1 MRDHHPDQQLGHTRH
16 GHFLC
21 FGFRVSASFFFS
33 IVIRSRLDVRVWM
46 FLVNVGTGSLL
57 NCHCVGTNRLLSACS
72 PPPSYAAFLPEACSC
87 RHIRSVLSVV
97 DNLPLAAR
105 HDFVPAAQ
113 ACRRRGPA
121 SSRAARRRL
130 GGAGAARGGAA
141 HDSRDG
147 QPGRVS
153 RRRLSTDGV
162 CHCAAAQAED
172 HLQGAPTPRM
182 HCHALLPSPMHQGRP
197 RAHSALAQLSWVLCC
212 GLRSSSSPWT
222 R

>member
-1 MRDHHPDQQLGHTRH
+1 MRDDHPDQQLGRTGH

-21 FGFRVSASFFFS
+21 FGFRVSASFFS
-33 IVIRSRLDVRVWM
+33 TVIRSSLDVRVWM

-57 NCHCVGTNRLLSACS
+57 NCHCAATICVCPLVH
-72 PPPSYAAFLPEACSC
+72 PPSYAAFLPEACSR

-121 SSRAARRRL
+121 SSRAARCRL

-141 HDSRDG
+141 HDSCDG

-162 CHCAAAQAED
+162 RHRAAAQAED

-182 HCHALLPSPMHQGRP
+182 HCHALLPSSMHQGHP
-197 RAHSALAQLSWVLCC
+197 RAHSALANSLGVLCC